1 MFVMCFKLYYYL
13 NGFANFRIFTM
24 ANSVD
29 DILKKP
35 FSSRN
40 YESKLKIV
48 SDGKPR
54 PALDNL
60 VCKHKDK
67 KSEYTRHFST
77 SHYEKVEWL
86 TGCQLR
92 CKLFCWPCLLFARE
106 SCVWNKQGFSDLNH
120 LTFMLQKHEKSQAH
134 VQAFLAYKMFG
145 KQRID
150 TLLDSQRKAEIH
162 KHNEQVNKNREILK
176 RLIDAVCYLA
186 KQELPFRGHDESSES
201 VNRGNY
207 IEFLNVLR
215 KYDAP
220 LDTHLNTSTVFQ
232 GTSPA
237 VQNDII
243 QAVADVLVDHIKVET
258 SSASFFAIILDET
271 SDVMSKSQLSSVLRY
286 VHDGEVHERFVGFSD
301 VSDDRTADGLF
312 RHVVKIVEEFQM
324 KDKLVGQ
331 TYDGASV
338 MSGHANGLQ
347 KKVLD
352 EYPLA
357 IFTHCYAHILNLV
370 LQQGLSN
377 IKECRIF
384 FQTLSGLAA
393 FFSKSSKRVH
403 ALQEFVARKL
413 PTVAPTRWNF
423 TSRLSNTVQEYRPQL
438 LEFFQHIIENST
450 DWDNDTV
457 VRAQGFKSF
466 LQDFQTVVLLEI
478 FSKLFGYTD
487 VLYNVLQSK
496 VFDVLYCCKK
506 INEVLQKLMH
516 DKEHEFENLWASV
529 VSSRSSNND
538 DDHISQRPKR
548 VRVMVDEDEKTH
560 YLTLYQ
566 NIVESVCMQI
576 KTRYSSLSK
585 LEFFQL
591 LWHEKYEV
599 YKRQFPDTLLTKLKD
614 FYASLFDY
622 IRLKN
627 ELVVLYSSPEFADK
641 NVHELV
647 EFMVKNGLQYGFQ
660 EAFRLAELI
669 LTIPSNTA
677 SAERSFS
684 ALKRINS
691 CYRGTQS
698 QLRLSGLSLL
708 SIEKNLLNEVKQ
720 RDSFYDEVI
729 NKFVSKTRRIEL
741 NYK

>member
-1 MFVMCFKLYYYL
+1 M
-13 NGFANFRIFTM
+13 G
-24 ANSVD
+24 NSVD
-29 DILKKP
+29 DIMKRP
-35 FSSRN
+35 FSTRN
-40 YESKLKIV
+40 YETKFKIV
-48 SDGKPR
+48 SDGKPK
-54 PALDNL
+54 PPLDNL
-60 VCKHKDK
+60 VSKHRDK
-67 KSEYTRHFST
+67 KTEYTRHFST
-77 SHYEKVEWL
+77 SQYEKVEWL

-92 CKLFCWPCLLFARE
+92 CKLFCWPCLLFSRE

-150 TLLDSQRKAEIH
+150 TLIDSQRKAEVH

-186 KQELPFRGHDESSES
+186 KQELPFRGHDESSAS

-207 IEFLNVLR
+207 KELLNLLR
-215 KYDAP
+215 NYDSP

-232 GTSPA
+232 GTSPV

-243 QAVADVLVDHIKVET
+243 QAVADVLIDHIKTET

-271 SDVMSKSQLSSVLRY
+271 SDVMSKSQLSTVLRY
-286 VHDGEVHERFVGFSD
+286 VHDGHVHERFVGFSD

-312 RHVVKIVEEFQM
+312 RHVVKIVEEFQI
-324 KDKLVGQ
+324 KEKLVGQ

-338 MSGHANGLQ
+338 MSGHVNGLQ

-357 IFTHCYAHILNLV
+357 IFTHCYAHVLNLV

-384 FQTLSGLAA
+384 FQTLGGLAA

-403 ALQEFVARKL
+403 ALQQFVARKL

-423 TSRLSNTVQEYRPQL
+423 TSRLSNTVQKYRPQL
-438 LEFFQHIIENST
+438 VEFFQHIITESSA
-450 DWDNDTV
+450 DWDTDTV
-457 VRAQGFKSF
+457 VKAQGFKNF
-466 LQDFQTVVLLEI
+466 LQDFQTIILLEI

-506 INEVLQKLMH
+506 IKEVSQQLMH
-516 DKEHEFENLWASV
+516 DKEHEFENLWASA
-529 VSSRSSNND
+529 VSSSSSND
-538 DDHISQRPKR
+538 DDQISQRPKR
-548 VRVMVDEDEKTH
+548 VRLMVDDEKNS
-560 YLTLYQ
+560 YLALYQ

-576 KTRYSSLSK
+576 TTRYSSLSK

-591 LWHEKYEV
+591 LWHEKYEM
-599 YKRQFPDTLLTKLKD
+599 YKLQFPDHLLTKLKD
-614 FYASLFDY
+614 FYTSLFDY

-627 ELVVLYSSPEFADK
+627 ELVVLYTSPEFANK

-647 EFMVKNGLQYGFQ
+647 EFMVKNGLHSGFK

-691 CYRGTQS
+691 CYRGAQS
-698 QLRLSGLSLL
+698 QQRLSGLSLL
-708 SIEKNLLNEVKQ
+708 SIEKNLLTEVKQ
-720 RDSFYDEVI
+720 RGSFYDEVI
-729 NKFVSKTRRIEL
+729 NKFISQRRRIEL